1 MVDVMNGSLMI
12 PNMLLTGHFFCAA
25 VIELLEIQEDRSLQ
39 MMHRFLSTVK
49 F

>member
-1 MVDVMNGSLMI
+1 MVDVIKSSLMI

-25 VIELLEIQEDRSLQ
+25 VIELLEMQEDRGLQ
-39 MMHRFLSTVK
+39 MMHRSLSTVK